1 VPFDVLGN
9 QAGWDVAEFGG
20 QFGAPPLILAA
31 TDGHLLLVIVIG

>member
-20 QFGAPPLILAA
+20 QFGAPPLILA